1 MIHIIYKYNMSGQPI
16 KTKSDQVKFLDEYM
30 ENLALQIE
38 LQTEN
43 EKSNEIYRRT
53 GQLPQ
58 LSSLP
63 DNRTVEDKLKDVE
76 FLKKSIISDV
86 SKVIEKNLA
95 MSLVDEI
102 IKSKYNTD
110 NSLLRF
116 FAQRGPEFIKEIEKR
131 YKFGLKDYN
140 DIVSTVK
147 FIEKAYN
154 ETLDSTTSIKDIM
167 GRNQNIAGEYSSD
180 ELLQLKSNMERLSK
194 TILIKNPDLIKM
206 DIDPNDLNLLNQK
219 LSSIHLALPTNTD
232 FDRYFK
238 TLSYLSAR
246 LSTDPDMDDRTD
258 ILDLINTIR
267 VLKQWITDNLPT
279 SDFIKNINNR
289 LNKIITSKY
298 SDIEK
303 QRLVGIYIR
312 DLINSFQNVD
322 LDSITRIRK
331 YKVEF
336 DKDIKLIIN
345 HYNLNF
351 SNANVD
357 IPSEI
362 VRTITNP
369 QININ
374 TPTPPQGVVANPI
387 KENVM
392 RRSYEFYYNTHYNN
406 LNNIGLLGTI
416 PDLNALNQLDEIGL
430 KDALKDLF
438 DILINN
444 NLEPDTLWDAD
455 PQLTKII
462 KGGRIRGKGLP
473 KFEDRIDVNSGIKPS
488 QEFVP
493 FGSYLINRRKIND
506 GIISIKTGK
515 GFNITGYPNKRVSS
529 RLSKIIKSIIGGGVP
544 SHDELSSLD
553 QEEKEYLHKISKKSN
568 ILDKLSIPTPSK
580 DEIDKDIHN
589 FEVYKGEIMAGND
602 NRDLI
607 KKFKLLLLKLKNKGL
622 IPKAQAE
629 EILTDISTLGY

>member
-1 MIHIIYKYNMSGQPI
+1 MIYIIYKYNMSGQPI
-16 KTKSDQVKFLDEYM
+16 KTKSDQTKFLDEYM

-63 DNRTVEDKLKDVE
+63 DNRTTEDKLKDVE

-154 ETLDSTTSIKDIM
+154 ETLESTTSIKDIM
-167 GRNQNIAGEYSSD
+167 GRNQNISSEYSSD
-180 ELLQLKSNMERLSK
+180 ELVQLKYNLEKLTK
-194 TILIKNPDLIKM
+194 TILIKNPDLVNMNI
-206 DIDPNDLNLLNQK
+206 DINEINLLIQK
-219 LSSIHLALPTNTD
+219 LTSIHLGLPSNAD
-232 FDRYFK
+232 FDRYLK

-246 LSTDPDMDDRTD
+246 LSADPDMEGRAE
-258 ILDLINTIR
+258 ILELLHR
-267 VLKQWITDNLPT
+267 MRELKKWISDNIPT

-289 LNKIITSKY
+289 LNKIIISSY
-298 SDIEK
+298 SNIEK
-303 QRLVGIYIR
+303 QRLVSIYMR
-312 DLINSFQNVD
+312 NLINSFQSID
-322 LDSITRIRK
+322 LNSIDNIRK
-331 YKVEF
+331 YKVNF
-336 DKDIKLIIN
+336 DSDIKFISN
-345 HYNLNF
+345 YYNLNF
-351 SNANVD
+351 SNTTSDV
-357 IPSEI
+357 PSEQI
-362 VRTITNP
+362 RAGTNP
-369 QININ
+369 QVNIN
-374 TPTPPQGVVANPI
+374 TPIPPAGVVSNPV

-392 RRSYEFYYNTHYNN
+392 RESYEFYYDRYLQDITA
-406 LNNIGLLGTI
+406 LGLLGTI
-416 PDLNALNQLDEIGL
+416 PNLNALNSLDERGL
-430 KDALKDLF
+430 KNALNDLF
-438 DILINN
+438 NLLINN
-444 NLEPDTLWDAD
+444 NLESESIWNAD

-515 GFNITGYPNKRVSS
+515 GFNITGYPNKRVST

-544 SHDELSSLD
+544 SHDDLSSLD